1 VIQAGIVSGWREIY
15 ARRKLALIAL
25 LTGLISASAL
35 VIAPSPAHAALPEP
49 VDAATARSYLAALPV
64 ATEDGTGYDRDL
76 FPHWSSQS
84 DGCDTRDVVLQR
96 DGDDISVGDDCAISG
111 SWYSVYD
118 GATWYES
125 GDVDIDHLV
134 PLAEAWASGA
144 SAWTTD
150 DREVFANDLTNPQLI
165 AVTDNV
171 NQEKSD
177 QDPAEWM
184 PPATDYHC
192 TYARAWVQ
200 VKYTYGLSV
209 DEAEAG
215 ALSSILAGC

>member
-1 VIQAGIVSGWREIY
+1 MRNESNRRKIY
-15 ARRKLALIAL
+15 ARRRLGVVVAVAG
-25 LTGLISASAL
+25 LTSVAAVCGGPTPSAE
-35 VIAPSPAHAALPEP
+35 AALPEP
-49 VDAATARSYLAALPV
+49 VDAATARAYLAELPV

-76 FPHWSSQS
+76 FPHWSYQS
-84 DGCDTRDVVLQR
+84 DGCDTRDLVLQR
-96 DGDDISVGDDCAISG
+96 DGDDVEVGSDCYLTG

-118 GATWYES
+118 GATWTDP

-144 SAWTTD
+144 SAWTTEQ
-150 DREVFANDLTNPQLI
+150 REAFANDMTQPQLI
-165 AVTDNV
+165 AVTDDV

-192 TYARAWVQ
+192 TYVRAWVD
-200 VKYTYGLSV
+200 VKHNYGLSV
-209 DEAEAG
+209 DEAELG
-215 ALSSILAGC
+215 ALDSILAGC